1 MAAPITWAEATSPIL
16 WSNIGIDWDTPAV
29 TGSSTFA
36 LSNTFPSSGVGTLV
50 AFSTIGANMGKI
62 HASTLAASGVISFGN
77 NMGYPSEGGFTFSG
91 EVTFSNDLGYTQSGT
106 LTNAVGAVTFALD
119 NTYVNNTNH
128 QESVSLAL
136 NTTFTDSSE
145 FLWNEVSDVPTT
157 WTDVEYPN

>member
-1 MAAPITWAEATSPIL
+1 
-16 WSNIGIDWDTPAV
+16 
-29 TGSSTFA
+29 
-36 LSNTFPSSGVGTLV
+36 
-50 AFSTIGANMGKI
+50 
-62 HASTLAASGVISFGN
+62 
-77 NMGYPSEGGFTFSG
+77 MGYPSEGGFTFSG